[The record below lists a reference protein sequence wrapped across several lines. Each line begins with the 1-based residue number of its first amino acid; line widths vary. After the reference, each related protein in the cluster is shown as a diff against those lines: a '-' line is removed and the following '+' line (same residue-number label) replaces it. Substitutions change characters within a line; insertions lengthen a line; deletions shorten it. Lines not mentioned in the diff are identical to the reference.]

1 MVLVT
6 DVVVGIDPSKRKLG
20 WGVVMDADGSPGPCG
35 VAELDGSPQATW
47 AAIAD
52 LDVLLDAHGWNPV
65 LVYVEYPF
73 GGKGGGH
80 GIFES
85 GVAVG
90 LVEMAA
96 RRFWPSA
103 AIDRIG
109 SMSWRPKVGLRNRA
123 PRDAGDSRKW
133 LKAQDVLEAQRL
145 GFKLPLTGVRVI
157 RHSDDAADGALIA
170 RAAWLDLEAGV
181 VHRLA
186 A

>member
-1 MVLVT
+1 MLVS
-6 DVVVGIDPSKRKLG
+6 DVVLGIDPSKTKMG

-35 VAELDGSPQATW
+35 AADLDGSPQATW
-47 AAIAD
+47 EAIAA
-52 LDVLLDAHGWNPV
+52 LDVMLDARAWEPV

-73 GGKGGGH
+73 GGRGGGH
-80 GIFES
+80 GIFLS

-90 LVEMAA
+90 LAEMAA
-96 RRFWPSA
+96 RRFWPLA

-123 PRDAGDSRKW
+123 PAGVGDSRKW
-133 LKAQDVLEAQRL
+133 LKAADVVEAQRL
-145 GFKLPLTGVRVI
+145 GFDVPLVGKRVI
-157 RHSDDAADGALIA
+157 RPSDDAADGALIA

-181 VHRLA
+181 AQRLA